1 VPGKDFLALMLKAG
15 FHRASLKSYT
25 GFKSSP
31 YTEGAMFYGEKPVDP
46 WLKPDLET
54 QVEPLAEPTKVEAAP
69 GGS

>member
-1 VPGKDFLALMLKAG
+1 MLKAG
-15 FHRASLKSYT
+15 FHRASLKIYT

-46 WLKPDLET
+46 RVRPDLEA
-54 QVEPLAEPTKVEAAP
+54 QAELLVEPKKVEGTP